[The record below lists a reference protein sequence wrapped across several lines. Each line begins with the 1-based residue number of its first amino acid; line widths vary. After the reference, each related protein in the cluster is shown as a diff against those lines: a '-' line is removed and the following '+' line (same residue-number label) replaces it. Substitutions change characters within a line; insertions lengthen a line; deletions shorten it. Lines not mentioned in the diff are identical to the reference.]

1 MTNQEQDFLDNGTI
15 ITDST
20 GKQFLFLN
28 WIKPKEIN
36 HQDFMNLSDKKA
48 MIVDYDTVENKF
60 EANMN
65 KYELVYE

>member
-36 HQDFMNLSDKKA
+36 HHDLMNLSDKKA

>member
-15 ITDST
+15 IKDSN

-28 WIKPKEIN
+28 WINPKEMF
-36 HQDFMNLSDKKA
+36 HQDFMKLSDKKA
-48 MIVDYDTVENKF
+48 LIVDYDTVENKF
-60 EANMN
+60 EASMN

>member
-65 KYELVYE
+65 EYELVYE